1 MSLLAD
7 LLSKSKNE
15 GSEKNTA
22 VPPHLA
28 SIVTRTSGRKKRQG
42 RFIVIAVIVLFVVIV
57 GFGAVYYANVF
68 IKPSLTLKRP
78 SAPQSAAVT
87 GAPAKP
93 EPAAQQPAAGEP
105 KQAETLKGPAEAAPA
120 AREPARAAQAAAD
133 VRKPEPRDAQRPGK
147 AGGIDG
153 EPASA
158 AEGPKR
164 QSSEKTDPYTVQQKP
179 AETMRYDKRD
189 RMSAADRRKTERD
202 AAIYSARN
210 YEETGNLAQAI
221 ASYRKALQFDGK
233 NYIVMTGLAGAL
245 LKTGAYA
252 ESIQYSRLALNYN
265 RGYVP
270 AIINLAIASIQLG
283 DRTEGEQN
291 LLRARSLEPGN
302 KNVLYNLALLYE
314 NQNRYQEAYDVYEK
328 LASTGNG
335 QGLTALGRILEKQG
349 KREEAKKIYR
359 DILASNTADPKTKQ
373 YANERLVLLGN

>member
-15 GSEKNTA
+15 ASEKNTA

-28 SIVTRTSGRKKRQG
+28 SIVTRTSDRKKRHA
-42 RFIVIAVIVLFVVIV
+42 RFIVIAAIVLFVVIV

-87 GAPAKP
+87 GAPVKP
-93 EPAAQQPAAGEP
+93 EPVAQ
-105 KQAETLKGPAEAAPA
+105 TAPA
-120 AREPARAAQAAAD
+120 VEEPAKAAQAATD
-133 VRKPEPRDAQRPGK
+133 VRKPEPLNAQRPGK
-147 AGGIDG
+147 AGVTDG
-153 EPASA
+153 EPAGG

-164 QSSEKTDPYTVQQKP
+164 QPSEKTDPYTVQQKP
-179 AETMRYDKRD
+179 AEAMRYEKQDK
-189 RMSAADRRKTERD
+189 MSAQDRRNSERD

-210 YEETGNLAQAI
+210 YEESGNLAQAI
-221 ASYRKALQFDGK
+221 ASYRKALQSDGK
-233 NYIVMTGLAGAL
+233 NYIIMTGLAGAL

-252 ESIQYSRLALNYN
+252 ESVQYSRLALNYN

-270 AIINLAIASIQLG
+270 AIINLAIASIHLG
-283 DRTEGEQN
+283 DKTEGEQS

-314 NQNRYQEAYDVYEK
+314 NQNRYQEARDVYEK
-328 LASTGNG
+328 LASTGDV
-335 QGLTALGRILEKQG
+335 QGLTALGRIMEKQG
-349 KREEAKKIYR
+349 KREDAKKIYR
-359 DILASNTADPKTKQ
+359 DILTSNTADPKTKQ